1 MKHNLNLQ
9 QRLRKQANHQNLY
22 NVCFGISLGS
32 WLTMSIYTIFAL
44 GGVVVM
50 PEVTT
55 KLFDALIFVW
65 LFFTGIIVVG
75 RIIDFKEKGELE
87 F

>member
-1 MKHNLNLQ
+1 MNYNLNLQ
-9 QRLRKQANHQNLY
+9 QRMRKQVTQKNLSDI
-22 NVCFGISLGS
+22 CFGISVGS
-32 WLTMSIYTIFAL
+32 WLTMSIYAIFAL

-75 RIIDFKEKGELE
+75 RVIDFKEKGME

>member
-1 MKHNLNLQ
+1 MTLQ
-9 QRLRKQANHQNLY
+9 QRMRKQVTHANIA
-22 NVCFGISLGS
+22 NVCFGISVGS
-32 WLTMSIYTIFAL
+32 WLTMSIYAIFAI

-65 LFFTGIIVVG
+65 LFFTGIIAVG
-75 RIIDFKEKGELE
+75 RVIDFKEKGEFE